1 MDTMKTEIARFNMI
15 EQQIRPWEVL
25 DQAVLSLLGTVRRED
40 FVPAD
45 KRALAFVDTQV
56 PLLDGD
62 AMGPCML
69 EPKVEARLL
78 QELQLQR
85 HERVLEIGTGSGFMA
100 TLLAH
105 RAMQVFTLECH
116 PALVQMA
123 RDNLQRNG
131 VMGAQVLQV
140 SAEEGA
146 RGLPAEAPFDAIV
159 LSGSVAEVPRA
170 LLEQLKVGGRLVAV
184 VGELPIM
191 RARLFTRVGPAA
203 WSDVDLFD
211 TVAPRL
217 QGFGEPSRFQF

>member
-1 MDTMKTEIARFNMI
+1 MKTEIARFNMI

-40 FVPAD
+40 FVPAG